1 MIGRCSLAVCIIN
14 TSSAQ
19 YKSFSFLIL
28 ICKTKSSVKVPKS
41 LPYSSN
47 CLTTLSHN
55 KDGYHR
61 PPLTPDFGLALPEY
75 ELWLSFLQ
83 NWLMYGQHRSLRSLA
98 HGHRI
103 NISVTPS
110 DFRPLPHLFVLY
122 APWKGGSSLSLGP
135 GQPWPCLDPFPLV
148 VLLFGIA
155 FHLQLV
161 LLSYHPIFLCPYHF
175 LKLVSFLGAN

>member
-1 MIGRCSLAVCIIN
+1 MIGRCSLAVCTIS

-83 NWLMYGQHRSLRSLA
+83 NWLMYGQHRSFRSLA

-122 APWKGGSSLSLGP
+122 APWKGGSSLSSRTRTTMAMSRSFSVIGP
-135 GQPWPCLDPFPLV
+135 SLWNRLPPS
-148 VLLFGIA
+148 
-155 FHLQLV
+155 
-161 LLSYHPIFLCPYHF
+161 LLSSNLSTSLSL
-175 LKLVSFLGAN
+175 LKT